1 MPLLI
6 VEYFL
11 PSGGVNSLMRSEFDA
26 AGLVVVVPGTGP
38 TPGTMVTP
46 ESTKIQKSLVLER
59 LNNGKDVSKEKPC
72 WSRLSSSAKI
82 RCKESAPNVLA
93 PNPSGRN
100 TSD

>member
-26 AGLVVVVPGTGP
+26 AGLVVVVPGT
-38 TPGTMVTP
+38 VVAP

-59 LNNGKDVSKEKPC
+59 LNNGNDVSKEKPC

-93 PNPSGRN
+93 PNPSGRD